1 MLVFWVLISYI
12 YSGSSFMI
20 SAIFYPIGVFPYSCY
35 SPMNNY
41 MIFNDSQ
48 GIYTYT
54 FEAEKKVWLFFKE
67 TFVLLINMS

>member
-1 MLVFWVLISYI
+1 MLVFGIIISFI
-12 YSGSSFMI
+12 YSGSSYMI
-20 SAIFYPIGVFPYSCY
+20 GAIFYLILVFPNSCY

-54 FEAEKKVWLFFKE
+54 FEAEKKV
-67 TFVLLINMS
+67 